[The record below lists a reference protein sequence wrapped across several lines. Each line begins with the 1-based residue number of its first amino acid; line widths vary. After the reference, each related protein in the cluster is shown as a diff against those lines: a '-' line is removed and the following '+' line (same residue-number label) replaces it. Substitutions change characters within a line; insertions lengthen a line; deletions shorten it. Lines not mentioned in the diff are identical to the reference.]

1 MGRSRNRVYD
11 PEYPYFITSSVVE
24 GYPLFAIP
32 AATQI
37 VLDALL
43 FLQEKRNTRLYAYV
57 IMENHIHLVLQSDE
71 LPSRMQA
78 FKSWTAR
85 AIIDLL
91 TDNGHYLHLSKL
103 RKAKNPSHTDSVHQ
117 FWQEGYHPKHIYGD
131 RMMIQKI
138 EYIHQNPVKRGY
150 VDREEEWRY
159 SSARNYLGLDALIP
173 ITLFDL

>member
-1 MGRSRNRVYD
+1 MSRSRNRVYD
-11 PEYPYFITSSVVE
+11 PDYPYFITSSVVE

-32 AATQI
+32 EASRI
-37 VLDALL
+37 LLDALL
-43 FLQEKRNTRLYAYV
+43 FLQEKRNTELYAYV
-57 IMENHIHLVLQSDE
+57 IMENHIHLVVRGDN
-71 LPSRMQA
+71 LPGKMQA

-91 TDNGHYLHLSKL
+91 IDNGHYLLLHKL
-103 RKAKNPSHTDSVHQ
+103 RKAKNPSHTDSIHQ
-117 FWQEGYHPKHIYGD
+117 FWEEGYHPKHIYGD

-138 EYIHQNPVKRGY
+138 EYVHQNPVKRGY

-173 ITLFDL
+173 VTLFEL